1 MQLDLFSHS
10 TPCTRVRTEVPEAS
24 RYLPV
29 YRVQLV
35 HETVIPANRPQLGSS
50 ADAARLLR
58 QFLRQVDR
66 EHFVVLLVDRKN
78 RLIGIHTVSVGSL
91 TASVVHPREVFKVAI
106 LSNAAAILCGHNH
119 PSGDPQPSG
128 EDHGLTRRLVQ
139 AGAILGI
146 DVLDHVIIGDGA
158 VDYYSFA
165 DQGLLHPDT
174 NR

>member
-35 HETVIPANRPQLGSS
+35 HETVMPAHRPQLGSS